1 MSKSIG
7 IKLADGT
14 FYPILEEGK
23 PDNKRLELTT
33 VKDNQETVQV
43 DLYRSETN
51 SMDDAEYVDS
61 LQIENLIAR
70 PNGEPTLAFD
80 ISLDENDNLSAKICD
95 PESGEKSDIA
105 IKLVNRGENERS
117 SVPNFDLNTDTLEM
131 NEDQVSEDELANTDN
146 ISLDAPIDE
155 TVLDTPASEESEAQ
169 EEQHSGGLLAAA
181 AALGA
186 AGAVGAGI
194 AAASQDSD
202 IDNLPEENIEDPFGT
217 EDAATQ
223 PDVQIDAQPDAASD
237 DFSVDDN
244 SINLFAEEGSENT
257 APAAPDVSDSS
268 FDLPETEEPIDSGAA
283 SESIDFG
290 AVDSPA
296 DESGGTENNENPSD
310 DISLD
315 LPDFADEEPLPE
327 NPMEEAVIPEQD
339 SITDEIETPSIDAMD
354 SALSLDDDFGLGD
367 DSGDA
372 TQTSETTLNMDDSV
386 SETDSQLKTESVT
399 ETNTDVTSDET
410 VQAEDTA
417 LPDIDFDETVPLDS
431 DAGSVSAEETV
442 PLTESETKDDSFFDL
457 PDFDNIDLD
466 SESKSE
472 NSEITDTAE
481 TFAAAKTMTS
491 SPDEGLRF
499 NDLYDEETL
508 DGSSTENAVKKTKK
522 HVVICVICAIICII
536 ATLLVLFV
544 IPSKLNIAKSK
555 KSAAKEETIVLAPK
569 PVEEPVPAKPVEQ
582 PEPVKPV
589 VSPAKENEVVVAPT
603 PNVVPVKPAA
613 PKAKKEDIRYKIRWG
628 DTLWDISEAYYKTPW
643 KYPKIAKYNKIK
655 NPDHI
660 ISGTTIVIPQE

>member
-131 NEDQVSEDELANTDN
+131 NEDQVSEDELTNTDD

-202 IDNLPEENIEDPFGT
+202 
-217 EDAATQ
+217 
-223 PDVQIDAQPDAASD
+223 SD
-237 DFSVDDN
+237 DFSIDDN

-257 APAAPDVSDSS
+257 AAAAPDVSDSS
-268 FDLPETEEPIDSGAA
+268 FDLPETEEPVDSDAA

-296 DESGGTENNENPSD
+296 DEAGGTENIENPSD

-367 DSGDA
+367 DNGEP

-386 SETDSQLKTESVT
+386 SETDSQLQTESVT

-410 VQAEDTA
+410 IRAEDTA

>member
-131 NEDQVSEDELANTDN
+131 NEDQVSEDELANTDD

-186 AGAVGAGI
+186 AGAVGASA

-202 IDNLPEENIEDPFGT
+202 SDNLPEENIEDSFGT
-217 EDAATQ
+217 EDAVTQ
-223 PDVQIDAQPDAASD
+223 PDAQPDAASD

-244 SINLFAEEGSENT
+244 SINLFAEEGAENT
-257 APAAPDVSDSS
+257 EAAAPDADSV
-268 FDLPETEEPIDSGAA
+268 
-283 SESIDFG
+283 DFG

-296 DESGGTENNENPSD
+296 DESGGTENKESLSD

-367 DSGDA
+367 DNGDA

-386 SETDSQLKTESVT
+386 SETDSQLQTESVT

-442 PLTESETKDDSFFDL
+442 PLTKKKKKDDSFFDL

>member
-202 IDNLPEENIEDPFGT
+202 
-217 EDAATQ
+217 
-223 PDVQIDAQPDAASD
+223 SD

-244 SINLFAEEGSENT
+244 SINLFAEEGAENT
-257 APAAPDVSDSS
+257 AAAAPDVSDSS
-268 FDLPETEEPIDSGAA
+268 FDLPETEEPVDSDAA

-296 DESGGTENNENPSD
+296 DEAGGTENKENLSD

-372 TQTSETTLNMDDSV
+372 TQTSDTTLSMDDSS
-386 SETDSQLKTESVT
+386 SETDSQLQTESVT

-466 SESKSE
+466 SESKSAE
-472 NSEITDTAE
+472 SEITDTAE
-481 TFAAAKTMTS
+481 SFAAAKTMTS